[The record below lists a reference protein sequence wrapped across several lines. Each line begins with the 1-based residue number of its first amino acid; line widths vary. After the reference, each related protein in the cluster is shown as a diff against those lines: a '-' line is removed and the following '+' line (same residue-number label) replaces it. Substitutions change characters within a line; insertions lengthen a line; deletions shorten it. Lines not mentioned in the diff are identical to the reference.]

1 MDLFLAAVHLD
12 QLDPLWFPPGQSPI
26 SRAHPIVI
34 QDTAPLDAVFRTADP
49 PQPFLRVDVEK
60 KRQIR
65 GDAAGREPPELFDP
79 PDIDTIAVT
88 LISDRRVQKAVAKND
103 HPFAQCR

>member
-12 QLDPLWFPPGQSPI
+12 QLDPLRFPPGKSPI

-49 PQPFLRVDVEK
+49 PQSFLRVDVEK

-65 GDAAGREPPELFDP
+65 SDTAGREPAKLFNPSDVHA
-79 PDIDTIAVT
+79 IAVP
-88 LISDRRVQKAVAKND
+88 LINDRKEQL
-103 HPFAQCR
+103 PLFAAPG